1 GRPQWA
7 FHAGVPARHP
17 GCHAG
22 RAGCGRASD
31 RGVHRGASA
40 AHRGNDHRPA
50 FPSGTRTRHGGRE
63 DSVMPIKLVVSDVD
77 GTLVTP
83 DKTLTA
89 ARIRAVHRLHEHG
102 IGFTIVS
109 SRPPVGIRMLVE
121 TLALTLPIG
130 VFNGGA
136 IVQPDLSALEQH
148 LVPAAAARRSIDV
161 LSQCDAAVWVFTA
174 EAWLVR
180 DALSAYVALE
190 RKTILAEPEVVSDF
204 APHLSRAAQIVGSA
218 TDFELLSAA
227 EAALRQALG
236 TQAFVVRSQPYYLDV
251 TAPNV
256 DKGTVLDFL
265 SRRLA
270 VAPESIAVLGDME

>member
-1 GRPQWA
+1 
-7 FHAGVPARHP
+7 
-17 GCHAG
+17 
-22 RAGCGRASD
+22 
-31 RGVHRGASA
+31 
-40 AHRGNDHRPA
+40 
-50 FPSGTRTRHGGRE
+50 
-63 DSVMPIKLVVSDVD
+63 MIPIKLVVSDVD

-83 DKTLTA
+83 DKSLTDA
-89 ARIRAVHRLHEHG
+89 TIRAVQRLREHG

-109 SRPPVGIRMLVE
+109 SRPPAGIRMLVE
-121 TLALTLPIG
+121 TLGLTLPIG

-136 IVQPDLSALEQH
+136 IVQPDLSVLEQH
-148 LVPAAAARRSIDV
+148 LVPAAATRCSIDV
-161 LSQCDAAVWVFTA
+161 LSQCDAAVWVFTP

-204 APHLSRAAQIVGSA
+204 APHLARAAKIVGSA
-218 TDFELLSAA
+218 TDFESLSAA
-227 EAALRQALG
+227 EATLRQALG
-236 TQAFVVRSQPYYLDV
+236 TQAFVARSQPYYLDV

-270 VAPESIAVLGDME
+270 VAPESIAVLGDMENDLRMFRKAGFSIAMGNASADVKRAADCVTASNREDGFAQAVERHILATVSREKTG